1 MSHSEQLGMLAT
13 VAGHAPASSVFGAQV
28 SNARGAANVPALAFG
43 PALLAPARESS
54 YAMRGPLSFMHSSRQ
69 RRTSVLAW
77 SALARAATVNRSFG
91 TDTQVRPAAARPP
104 FPCAGQLQR

>member
-43 PALLAPARESS
+43 PALLAPAREPS
-54 YAMRGPLSFMHSSRQ
+54 YAMRGPLSFMHSSLQ
-69 RRTSVLAW
+69 RRTSVLEW

-91 TDTQVRPAAARPP
+91 KDAQVRPCALRTRLV
-104 FPCAGQLQR
+104 CAGYLRR